1 MATRRL
7 VWICLSV
14 LALLAPGA
22 AKSTSVA
29 NLEKLSK
36 AIQAKFPGYSSV
48 SKLGKITR
56 TLQAPAIVA
65 QQTNQATC
73 AFGTLQATNFLARSV
88 FQIRGIVK
96 FCPQA
101 RPGQAGFKPPWKSC
115 LISSTA
121 LVASMGQIAAGLSTA
136 VARCAAT
143 LNIQANCAAPIGALF
158 TPMSSFI
165 SAGTATSAACAKRVS
180 ELPPDIELGRR
191 LQSESADQQKWS
203 YAECGVDI
211 SSAIMAIGQ
220 LALGFNGATRNCPA
234 RTGQPLQERVSRSRC
249 MQFAAFTFFSVARLV
264 VFLALASEHCI
275 PGPQTDSMCV
285 AATATLVA
293 ASFSVTFNGNAIYQN
308 CQVGPEGNAII
319 AGTSVLLNRRRLSST
334 DEFIGALSKQ
344 AGFSRRLTQSELIAE
359 LANESTFENVDDLW
373 LSMGYN
379 LSDPNAAWL
388 EEDPE
393 ETAVIN
399 RGRQMLKE
407 LQTTREE
414 PPKELLEYGPEKA
427 PPMIVPEVLIDP
439 QDDASTLSCSEKDV
453 AYILDL
459 PGHAVSLEQ
468 GVAACQARCARAPGC
483 AHFSYWPPQRHCRL
497 HGILA
502 EPLPGQPLWIS
513 GPPGCKGSQ
522 VSNATRRTVA
532 RKLTCYHPHAVY
544 EPRDTLAEPQLTS
557 SIEDCQRRCQKTRGC
572 AHFVYSEL
580 DGECSLAEVTAVK
593 LQPVLYSVAG
603 PRHCPD
609 TTLVSP
615 GHAAGASTMFER
627 QVGPITFPHAGHAAW
642 GIVGAVCAVS
652 GAALVFWAGL
662 IASRRAY
669 RGIVQSEPAMHSEP
683 IMA

>member
-29 NLEKLSK
+29 NLEKL
-36 AIQAKFPGYSSV
+36 
-48 SKLGKITR
+48 
-56 TLQAPAIVA
+56 
-65 QQTNQATC
+65 
-73 AFGTLQATNFLARSV
+73 
-88 FQIRGIVK
+88 
-96 FCPQA
+96 CPQA

-158 TPMSSFI
+158 TPMSKFI
-165 SAGTATSAACAKRVS
+165 AAGTATSASCAKRVS
-180 ELPPDIELGRR
+180 ELPPDIQLSRR

-220 LALGFNGATRNCPA
+220 LALGFNGATKNCPA
-234 RTGQPLQERVSRSRC
+234 ATGQPLQERGSRSRC
-249 MQFAAFTFFSVARLV
+249 MQHAAFTFFSVARLV

-285 AATATLVA
+285 AAAATLVA
-293 ASFSVTFNGNAIYQN
+293 SSFSVTFNGNAIYQN

-344 AGFSRRLTQSELIAE
+344 AGFSRRLTQSEFITE
-359 LANESTFENVDDLW
+359 LANESAFENVDDLW

-388 EEDPE
+388 EEDPGE
-393 ETAVIN
+393 IAVIKK
-399 RGRQMLKE
+399 GRQMLKE

-414 PPKELLEYGPEKA
+414 PPKELLEYSPEEA
-427 PPMIVPEVLIDP
+427 PPMTVPEVLIDP

-453 AYILDL
+453 VYMLHL
-459 PGHAVSLEQ
+459 P
-468 GVAACQARCARAPGC
+468 
-483 AHFSYWPPQRHCRL
+483 
-497 HGILA
+497 
-502 EPLPGQPLWIS
+502 
-513 GPPGCKGSQ
+513 
-522 VSNATRRTVA
+522 
-532 RKLTCYHPHAVY
+532 
-544 EPRDTLAEPQLTS
+544 
-557 SIEDCQRRCQKTRGC
+557 
-572 AHFVYSEL
+572 
-580 DGECSLAEVTAVK
+580 
-593 LQPVLYSVAG
+593 
-603 PRHCPD
+603 
-609 TTLVSP
+609 
-615 GHAAGASTMFER
+615 
-627 QVGPITFPHAGHAAW
+627 
-642 GIVGAVCAVS
+642 
-652 GAALVFWAGL
+652 
-662 IASRRAY
+662 
-669 RGIVQSEPAMHSEP
+669 
-683 IMA
+683 